1 MFRGHLLCMNARS
14 VIGIFLVLLFLL
26 ITAGCT
32 QTPPP
37 VTPTPT
43 AVETSA
49 TEVLT
54 PVPTTFIPPTTGPTQ
69 TLPENW
75 NIEIQVQSNGVSID
89 PLITVS
95 CQGGKGL
102 NFIQQIDVKVTRSD
116 GVVETDVI
124 LKPLYKGKEVSLRST
139 TAPGYRDRAEVWA
152 TTPQGDKVKIFDAY
166 IPFRSYN

>member
-1 MFRGHLLCMNARS
+1 MNARS
-14 VIGIFLVLLFLL
+14 VFCVFVVLLFLL

-32 QTPPP
+32 QPNLP

-43 AVETSA
+43 ATATIA
-49 TEVLT
+49 TEAPT
-54 PVPTTFIPPTTGPTQ
+54 PVPTTLSLTPGPTQ

-75 NIEIQVQSNGVSID
+75 NIEIQVQSNGVAID

-116 GVVETDVI
+116 GVVETDTMT
-124 LKPLYKGKEVSLRST
+124 KPLYKGKEVSLRST

-152 TTPQGDKVKIFDAY
+152 TTPQGDKVKIFDDYVA
-166 IPFRSYN
+166 FRAFH